1 MARFNWLS
9 ISAMSVKLRLWLVFR
24 SVNFGRREMGLS
36 RVGKLPMSLVS

>member
-9 ISAMSVKLRLWLVFR
+9 ISAMSVKLRLSLVLR
-24 SVNFGRREMGLS
+24 SVNFGRREIGLR